1 MRRLR
6 LNHIEL
12 LRYAGLFTYACVGI
26 PLVFLSPVDLQVTKP
41 GAHVGWW
48 VSYLVFGIS
57 YWTLTHDLGR
67 PRPALVRVPLLLV
80 LTVSWAAIGYFSESG
95 LPGILLLVLAGVLPW
110 ILPLHWAVLWL
121 VVDTLVLIPVFALSV
136 PGYNW
141 FAATLQCGL
150 YAGFTAVTFATSL
163 VAKEQADAREEQ
175 RRLNAEL
182 RATRALLA
190 ESSRMAERV
199 RISRE
204 LHDLLGH
211 HLTALTL
218 NLEVASHLVAD
229 KALEHVRQSQSLAKL
244 LLTDVREVVSQL
256 RTDDEIDL
264 TQALKSLVEGIPEP
278 RIHLDIPPRLG
289 VDDPRRA
296 QVVLRC
302 TQEIVTNAMRHAGA
316 RNLWLSF
323 DRNESNELTVR
334 ARDDGQGAVTVSHG
348 HGLTGM
354 RERLAQFGGSLKVDT
369 GKGQGF
375 ALEALLPLEDKP

>member
-1 MRRLR
+1 
-6 LNHIEL
+6 
-12 LRYAGLFTYACVGI
+12 
-26 PLVFLSPVDLQVTKP
+26 
-41 GAHVGWW
+41 
-48 VSYLVFGIS
+48 
-57 YWTLTHDLGR
+57 
-67 PRPALVRVPLLLV
+67 
-80 LTVSWAAIGYFSESG
+80 
-95 LPGILLLVLAGVLPW
+95 
-110 ILPLHWAVLWL
+110 
-121 VVDTLVLIPVFALSV
+121 
-136 PGYNW
+136 
-141 FAATLQCGL
+141 
-150 YAGFTAVTFATSL
+150 
-163 VAKEQADAREEQ
+163 
-175 RRLNAEL
+175 
-182 RATRALLA
+182 
-190 ESSRMAERV
+190 MAERV

-229 KALEHVRQSQSLAKL
+229 KALEHVRQAQSLAKL

-264 TQALKSLVEGIPEP
+264 TQALRSLVEGIPEP
-278 RIHLDIPPRLG
+278 SIHLDIPPRLG

-302 TQEIVTNAMRHAGA
+302 TQEIVTNAMRHARA
-316 RNLWLSF
+316 RNLWLAF
-323 DRNESNELTVR
+323 ERNESNELTVR
-334 ARDDGQGAVTVSHG
+334 ARDDGQGAAAVSDG